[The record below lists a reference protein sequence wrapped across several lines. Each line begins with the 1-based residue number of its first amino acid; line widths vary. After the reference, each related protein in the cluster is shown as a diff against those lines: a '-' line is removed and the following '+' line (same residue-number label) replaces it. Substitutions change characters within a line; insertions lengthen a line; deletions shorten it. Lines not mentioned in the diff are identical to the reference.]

1 MTWTKLGDEF
11 TDECW
16 RLSDAAFRLHTEGLC
31 WSNRKHLDGCL
42 VKDDMSRW
50 AHCLK
55 AAEEL
60 VDLGFWEDHSDHY
73 QIYAHQGWQRTA
85 EQWLSGKELPSHHAR
100 TLADFIERFDGP
112 AVARELR
119 AYAAE
124 RDKRVKRGRPPHK
137 ARGERLGHKKPWRG
151 RESELF
157 Y

>member
-1 MTWTKLGDEF
+1 MPLPPGLDAVTAGRFGLWLLGQ
-11 TDECW
+11 
-16 RLSDAAFRLHTEGLC
+16 RNHRAALRRRRHEQRVYRPNALGRFAGLVCPWFVRSYPGAEVLISRICGVTEG
-31 WSNRKHLDGCL
+31 
-42 VKDDMSRW
+42 
-50 AHCLK
+50 
-55 AAEEL
+55 
-60 VDLGFWEDHSDHY
+60 
-73 QIYAHQGWQRTA
+73 TA
-85 EQWLSGKELPSHHAR
+85 EQRLCGQTLPSHQAR
-100 TLADFIERFDGP
+100 TLADYVERFDGP